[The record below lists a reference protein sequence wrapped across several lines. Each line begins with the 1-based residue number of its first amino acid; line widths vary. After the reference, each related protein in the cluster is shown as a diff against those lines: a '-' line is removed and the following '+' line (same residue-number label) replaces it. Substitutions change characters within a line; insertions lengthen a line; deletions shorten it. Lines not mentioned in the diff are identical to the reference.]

1 MFRRILVPLDGS
13 PDAEQAL
20 PVAARLARA
29 SAGTVVLLRIVNP
42 LSELA
47 PYYPSDSEIV
57 RGMVEAEE
65 AATRNYLG
73 GVTYGAQLNGVQTET
88 TVLFGQPATMILSE
102 VQARHIDLVVMRS
115 HGYTGMKRWMLGS
128 VAEKIARHAPV
139 PLLILREER
148 SFALAPG
155 TQADRTICAL
165 VPLESSVSAKS
176 ALAPAARLVAAL
188 AAPARGALH
197 LVQVVVPPSGLES
210 SQSECNAL
218 MRKAQR
224 FLESIV
230 EDLHHGLI
238 TPQVAEFHLS
248 LSCSVTLD
256 DDIAAGIARLAEE
269 GADVIVMAPHE
280 FYGMPQWA
288 VSSITERVLHTSRL
302 PLFIVPR

>member
-1 MFRRILVPLDGS
+1 
-13 PDAEQAL
+13 
-20 PVAARLARA
+20 
-29 SAGTVVLLRIVNP
+29 
-42 LSELA
+42 
-47 PYYPSDSEIV
+47 
-57 RGMVEAEE
+57 
-65 AATRNYLG
+65 
-73 GVTYGAQLNGVQTET
+73 
-88 TVLFGQPATMILSE
+88 
-102 VQARHIDLVVMRS
+102 
-115 HGYTGMKRWMLGS
+115 
-128 VAEKIARHAPV
+128 V

-148 SFALAPG
+148 SLALAPG
-155 TQADRTICAL
+155 TQADRTIRAL

-197 LVQVVVPPSGLES
+197 LVQVVVPPGGLES
-210 SQSECNAL
+210 SQSESNAL
-218 MRKAQR
+218 ARKAQR

-288 VSSITERVLHTSRL
+288 VGSITERVLHTSRL